1 MESEV
6 FSEMDSS
13 EIILILIPVLLVL
26 LFLTIILLLWYS
38 GFFIEID
45 VKTCKSPLKE
55 LEVAY
60 KYVKGSHKDSSL
72 VYAEAHSI
80 IPHLRCIGIY
90 YDNPKEVCILRKKI
104 FDLYI

>member
-6 FSEMDSS
+6 LIEMNSAD
-13 EIILILIPVLLVL
+13 IILILIPVLLVL
-26 LFLTIILLLWYS
+26 LFLTVLLLLWHS
-38 GFFIEID
+38 GFFIDID

-60 KYVKGSHKDSSL
+60 KFVKGSHKDSSL
-72 VYAEAHSI
+72 IYAEAHSL

-90 YDNPKEVCILRKKI
+90 YDNPKEVCFVFII
-104 FDLYI
+104 